1 MTGRFALTRR
11 LPGDY
16 FTDALHTDVLKGLTG
31 RPKSLPPKWFY
42 DARGSE
48 LFEEITQLPEYYP
61 TRAEHAILRER
72 SAEIAAATGARTL
85 VELGSGSSRK
95 TRLLLDSLRDHGTLE
110 SYAAL
115 DVSADAL
122 REAGGQLCREYPELR
137 VTGCV
142 TDLETD
148 LGLPEEAPGPRLVA
162 FLGGTLGNLDGD
174 ARPAFYAALRRQLS
188 PGDALLLG
196 ADLVKDPGVLV
207 PAYDDAQGV
216 TAEFDKNVLRV
227 LNRELGAAFDPES
240 FEHVAVWNEDEER
253 VEMRLRSRRAQAVEL
268 PALEMTAEFEEGEEI
283 LTEIAVK
290 FRRDRLT
297 AELARG
303 GLEVDR
309 WWTDEEGRFALLLAG
324 PAPAAADGGA
334 VSR

>member
-1 MTGRFALTRR
+1 MTGRFDLIRR
-11 LPGDY
+11 LPDGY
-16 FTDALHTDVLKGLTG
+16 FADTLHTDVLKGLTG

-61 TRAEHAILRER
+61 TRAEHEILRER
-72 SAEIAAATGARTL
+72 CETIAAATGARTL

-95 TRLLLDSLRDHGTLE
+95 TRLLLDSLLRHGTLE
-110 SYAAL
+110 RYAAL

-122 REAGGQLCREYPELR
+122 REAGEALCRDYPELK
-137 VTGCV
+137 VTAYV

-148 LGLPEEAPGPRLVA
+148 SGFPPEARGPRLVA

-174 ARPAFYAALRRQLS
+174 ARPAFYAAVRRELRD
-188 PGDALLLG
+188 GDALLMG
-196 ADLVKDPGVLV
+196 ADLVKSPDVLV

-216 TAEFDKNVLRV
+216 TADFNKNVLRV
-227 LNRELGAAFDPES
+227 LNRELGADFDLDA
-240 FEHVAVWNEDEER
+240 FEHRSVWNVREER
-253 VEMRLRSRRAQAVEL
+253 IEMRLRSLHDQSVAL
-268 PALEMTAEFEEGEEI
+268 PALETSAEFEAGEEV

-290 FRRDRLT
+290 FRREALT

-303 GLEVDR
+303 GLEVSH
-309 WWTDEEGRFALLLAG
+309 WWTDAEDRFALLLAV
-324 PAPAAADGGA
+324 P
-334 VSR
+334 V

>member
-1 MTGRFALTRR
+1 MTGRFDLTRR
-11 LPGDY
+11 LPDGY

-31 RPKSLPPKWFY
+31 RPKTLPPKWFY

-61 TRAEHAILRER
+61 TRAEHAILTGRCD
-72 SAEIAAATGARTL
+72 EIAAATGARTL

-95 TRLLLDSLRDHGTLE
+95 TRLLLDSLLRHGTLE
-110 SYAAL
+110 AYAAL

-122 REAGGQLCREYPELR
+122 REAGEQLCRDYPGLR

-148 LGLPEEAPGPRLVA
+148 LGIPETAPGPRLVA
-162 FLGGTLGNLDGD
+162 FLGGTLGNLGGE
-174 ARPAFYAALRRQLS
+174 ARPAFYAALRAGLR

-216 TAEFDKNVLRV
+216 TAEFNKNVLRV
-227 LNRELGAAFDPES
+227 LNRELGARFDPAA
-240 FEHVAVWNEDEER
+240 FRHVAVWNEREER
-253 VEMRLRSRRAQAVEL
+253 IEMRLRSLRAQAVEL

-290 FRRDRLT
+290 FRRAALAD
-297 AELARG
+297 ELARG
-303 GLEVDR
+303 GFALSH
-309 WWTDEEGRFALLLAG
+309 WWTDEEGRFALMLAEPSPVRPG
-324 PAPAAADGGA
+324 PGPL
-334 VSR
+334 SR

>member
-1 MTGRFALTRR
+1 MTGRFDLTRR
-11 LPGDY
+11 LPDGY
-16 FTDALHTDVLKGLTG
+16 FTDALHTDVIKGLTG
-31 RPKSLPPKWFY
+31 SPKSLPPKWFY

-48 LFEEITQLPEYYP
+48 LFEEITRLPEYYP
-61 TRAEHAILRER
+61 TRAEHAILAER
-72 SAEIAAATGARTL
+72 CDEIAAATGARTL

-95 TRLLLDSLRDHGTLE
+95 TRLLLDSLLRHGTLE
-110 SYAAL
+110 SYVAL

-122 REAGGQLCREYPELR
+122 REAGEQLCREYAGLR

-148 LGLPEEAPGPRLVA
+148 LGLPGDVPGPRLVA

-174 ARPAFYAALRRQLS
+174 ARPAFYAELHRELR
-188 PGDALLLG
+188 PGDAVLIG

-216 TAEFDKNVLRV
+216 TAEFDKNVLLV
-227 LNRELGAAFDPES
+227 LNRELGADFDPES
-240 FEHVAVWNEDEER
+240 FQHLAVWNAGEER
-253 VEMRLRSRRAQAVEL
+253 IEMRLRSRRAQAVEL
-268 PALEMTAEFEEGEEI
+268 PALGMTAEFEEGEEI

-297 AELARG
+297 AELARDG
-303 GLEVDR
+303 FQLDH
-309 WWTDEEGRFALLLAG
+309 WWTDEQGRFALLLAE
-324 PAPAAADGGA
+324 PVP
-334 VSR
+334 SRAGTEPLSR